1 MARCVRCRVD
11 ARFGGEMVDRGDHCV
26 GGVAGDDRRQH
37 APSIAQA
44 WNQLRAERVLVIVSV
59 LKIEPTA
66 KWIRGITG
74 DRTVVDTK
82 AAQLVWE
89 HEYYPYW
96 YIPVADVR
104 DPALPTTTLDELP
117 GHVKIEFDHVER
129 WFEEDEEVFVHPRD
143 PYRRVDAQPSSRHV
157 VVEVD
162 GVVVADSANPTIL
175 YETGLPPRYY
185 LPVADV
191 RTEHLTPTETST
203 GCPYKGLARY
213 WTVDVGRGPHTD
225 LAWGYDEPF
234 PESAPVKGLICFYNE
249 RVALTIDGERLGV
262 AATTEDR

>member
-1 MARCVRCRVD
+1 MAHAGNRTL
-11 ARFGGEMVDRGDHCV
+11 AH
-26 GGVAGDDRRQH
+26 GVAGDMP
-37 APSIAQA
+37 A
-44 WNQLRAERVLVIVSV
+44 LR
-59 LKIEPTA
+59 IEPTP
-66 KWIRGITG
+66 KWIRGRTG
-74 DRTVVDTK
+74 DRTIVDTK

-96 YIPVADVR
+96 YIPVSDVH
-104 DPALPTTTLDELP
+104 DDSLSTTMIDELP
-117 GHVKIEFDHVER
+117 DHVKIEFGDVER

-162 GVVVADSANPTIL
+162 GTVVADSHNPTIL

-191 RTEHLTPTETST
+191 SMEYLTPTETST
-203 GCPYKGLARY
+203 GCPYKGVARY
-213 WTVDVGRGPHTD
+213 WNVTVDDVTHTD
-225 LAWGYDEPF
+225 LAWGYDEPL

-249 RVALTIDGERLGV
+249 KVTVIIDGERLESP
-262 AATTEDR
+262 TTKFS

>member
-1 MARCVRCRVD
+1 MSA
-11 ARFGGEMVDRGDHCV
+11 
-26 GGVAGDDRRQH
+26 
-37 APSIAQA
+37 
-44 WNQLRAERVLVIVSV
+44 
-59 LKIEPTA
+59 LKIEPTP
-66 KWIRGITG
+66 KWIRGMVG

-96 YIPVADVR
+96 YIPTADVH
-104 DPALPTTTLDELP
+104 DDSLPTSTIDELP
-117 GHVKIEFDHVER
+117 GHVKIDFAEVER
-129 WFEEDEEVFVHPRD
+129 WFEEDEEVYIHPRD

-162 GVVVADSANPTIL
+162 GVVVADSKNPTIL

-191 RTEHLTPTETST
+191 RTEYLTPTETST
-203 GCPYKGLARY
+203 GCPYKGFARY
-213 WTVDVGRGPHTD
+213 WTVDVGGAEHVD
-225 LAWGYDEPF
+225 LAWGYDDPL

-249 RVALTIDGERLGV
+249 KVDLTIDGERL
-262 AATTEDR
+262 ASPTTKFS